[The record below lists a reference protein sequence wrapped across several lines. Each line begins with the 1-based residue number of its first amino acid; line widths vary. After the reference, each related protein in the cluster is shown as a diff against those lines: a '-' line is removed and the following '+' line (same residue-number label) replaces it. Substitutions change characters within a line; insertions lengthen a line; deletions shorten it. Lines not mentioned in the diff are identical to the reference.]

1 MYATGSRDRGFVQSD
16 FLKFKDG
23 IELSDIGPPAGGH
36 NLDEP
41 CDGKTTS
48 AAASCHISSGS
59 SQGKA
64 EMVYCE
70 LCGGWYETGNV
81 FRNHFS
87 PGRG

>member
-23 IELSDIGPPAGGH
+23 IELSERTLLLAETISMGPAT
-36 NLDEP
+36 
-41 CDGKTTS
+41 GKTTS
-48 AAASCHISSGS
+48 TAASSSGS

-64 EMVYCE
+64 EMVCCE
-70 LCGGWYETGNV
+70 PCCGWYEAGNV
-81 FRNHFS
+81 FRNHIC